1 MWKTLVQRVKIPSAP
16 HNMCSKTCFS
26 SRQKFLYGRWL
37 VGSLYTPR
45 ESSSK
50 SKKCISQTPYR
61 LRLRYLSKY
70 AHDLFPELHQASILK
85 VFWHHKGPLALVL
98 LSYRRKIE
106 GECVCNSARE
116 ELLTSG
122 IPLVPRVV
130 PPTAAAMIR
139 HFLDICPFLCWRGNV
154 LPLILSFNI
163 LGLRLTLSLLLC

>member
-1 MWKTLVQRVKIPSAP
+1 MHLTDSLQIEISIKVCTWLISWAA
-16 HNMCSKTCFS
+16 S
-26 SRQKFLYGRWL
+26 SIY
-37 VGSLYTPR
+37 
-45 ESSSK
+45 SK
-50 SKKCISQTPYR
+50 SFLASQRT
-61 LRLRYLSKY
+61 
-70 AHDLFPELHQASILK
+70 A
-85 VFWHHKGPLALVL
+85 LALVL

-163 LGLRLTLSLLLC
+163 LGLRLTHSATLLGIYFMSNQPEILLGLVTRSFFRSHVNWEKLNSRSRASQVNKNHV